1 MQKDVE
7 LGTIAGYKRTTEYKS
22 IFSRI
27 PAQHHASLL
36 ILLPAFCCCL
46 LIFGIIVCI
55 FYARKKT
62 AKVDPHNAEQLTQQS
77 NVISQGPE
85 KLEEYNTDNY
95 SEKSGMEINVRGKIP
110 VNKGDFFNQ

>member
-1 MQKDVE
+1 MYSTFASGPENQSVGRTNLILLQMFEDADKQPLPMQKDVE

-22 IFSRI
+22 FFSRI
-27 PAQHHASLL
+27 PVQHHASLL

-62 AKVDPHNAEQLTQQS
+62 AKVEGYSDQQLTQQS
-77 NVISQGPE
+77 NVIS
-85 KLEEYNTDNY
+85 
-95 SEKSGMEINVRGKIP
+95 
-110 VNKGDFFNQ
+110 